1 MRRKAQLATISRTDM
16 AGFKNSQEKGTQIIM
31 NPKLKRLIGSLLF
44 ILFLAFYVV
53 VVIAVA
59 YGILPGKSQGFQLLF
74 MAIAGTIWVL
84 PGAVIIKWL
93 AK

>member
-1 MRRKAQLATISRTDM
+1 
-16 AGFKNSQEKGTQIIM
+16 M
-31 NPKLKRLIGSLLF
+31 NPKFKRLIGGLLF
-44 ILFLAFYVV
+44 VLFLAFYLT
-53 VVIAVA
+53 VVIAIA

-84 PGAVIIKWL
+84 PGALIIKWL